1 MRELKLNSLLD
12 IDALKDKYRG
22 ADAEKCTCPPIV
34 VHLRDN
40 ESHAH
45 EWQSDRE
52 AISNEGTFTPYSGSV
67 RTHGAA
73 EISH

>member
-1 MRELKLNSLLD
+1 MRELKLDSLLD

-22 ADAEKCTCPPIV
+22 ADAEKCVCPRIV

-45 EWQSDRE
+45 EWQGDRE
-52 AISNEGTFTPYSGSV
+52 VIFGEGMSAP
-67 RTHGAA
+67 
-73 EISH
+73 